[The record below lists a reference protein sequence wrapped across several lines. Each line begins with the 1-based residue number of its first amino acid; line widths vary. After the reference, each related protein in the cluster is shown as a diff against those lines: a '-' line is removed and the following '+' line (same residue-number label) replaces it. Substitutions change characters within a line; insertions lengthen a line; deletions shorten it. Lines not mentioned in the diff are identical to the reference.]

1 MMPFYGRFDHFVAA
15 VDSVLAQTDPD
26 WRLTIIDDVYPDLA
40 PGEWAAAIDDERVTY
55 VRNETNLRP
64 SRNYNKAITLATAPF
79 TVIMGCDDVMLP
91 GYVARVNELI
101 ALFPDAAVIQPGV
114 SVIDENGTPVRPLP
128 DRVKASY
135 RFAGTG
141 AREYRGEPLATSLLR
156 GNWTYFPSLVWRT
169 SELAGGFRTD
179 LDVVQDLAKLLE
191 ITMRGGSLVLD
202 DTIVFTYRRHSTS
215 VSAVTGPDG
224 SKFRQERTLFREVE
238 AAARER
244 GWTKA
249 ARAARNHTTSRLN
262 ALTELPGAV
271 LKGNREGRSTL
282 TRHVLGREYR
292 PAGGDD
298 AGTIGE

>member
-1 MMPFYGRFDHFVAA
+1 MPFYGRFDHFVTA
-15 VDSVLAQTDPD
+15 VESVLAQTDPD
-26 WRLTIIDDVYPDLA
+26 WRLVIIDDVYPDLA
-40 PGEWAAAIDDERVTY
+40 PGQWAAAIDDPRVTY
-55 VRNETNLRP
+55 LRNETNLRP
-64 SRNYNKAITLATAPF
+64 SRNYNKAITLAQSEF

-101 ALFPDAAVIQPGV
+101 RQFPDASIIQPGV
-114 SVIDENGTPVRPLP
+114 SIIDENGAPSHPLP
-128 DRVKASY
+128 DRVKERY
-135 RFAGTG
+135 RFGGTG
-141 AREYRGEPLATSLLR
+141 ARQYSGETLATSLLR

-202 DTIVFTYRRHSTS
+202 DTVVFTYRRHSTS

-238 AAARER
+238 RASRER

-249 ARAARNHTTSRLN
+249 ARAAHNHLTSRLN
-262 ALTELPGAV
+262 ALTELPGAI
-271 LKGNREGRSTL
+271 LKGNAVGRSTL
-282 TRHVLGREYR
+282 TRHILGLEYK
-292 PAGGDD
+292 PLGGDA